1 MPIFCSVSENTN
13 PNLVYLNPVSD
24 VLKKGSF
31 GCMQRSCTVPEG
43 YDELW
48 FEVTSKSLHT
58 DPPHGGFFAS
68 FLYNGYTEQ
77 SLAATPSWNCRGLN
91 SMLVLKIQFAV
102 SKMNQR
108 PVKFPR
114 TLLSPL
120 SSQSELF
127 FSICILNWL
136 PAHILIYGLGH
147 HGVKLKSTFS

>member
-24 VLKKGSF
+24 VLKKRSF

-58 DPPHGGFFAS
+58 DPPHGGFLPVS
-68 FLYNGYTEQ
+68 YIMGTQNNLQ
-77 SLAATPSWNCRGLN
+77 LQPLAWNCRGLN
-91 SMLVLKIQFAV
+91 SMSVLKIQFAV